1 MRMSSKAPLGAPTS
15 SSASRVTHTADGDVG
30 APSKT
35 FPRARLRF
43 PEFQDAPEWEVK
55 ALGGLSDVRD
65 GTHDSPKY
73 FSEGK
78 PLITSKNLGVDGE
91 LDLKNVSL
99 ICDQDFTLI
108 NKRSKVDVG
117 DLLYGMIGTIGNPV
131 IVHSTGFAIKNV
143 ALVKEQ
149 TELKNTFLVQLL
161 RSDYIAAKL
170 KIITSGNSQKF
181 VSLGQLRKLEIPVPT
196 FPEQQRIATCL
207 TSLDDLITAQS
218 AKLSALKTH
227 KKGLMQQLFPS
238 PEEVEP

>member
-1 MRMSSKAPLGAPTS
+1 M
-15 SSASRVTHTADGDVG
+15 
-30 APSKT
+30 
-35 FPRARLRF
+35 
-43 PEFQDAPEWEVK
+43 K
-55 ALGGLSDVRD
+55 ALGSLSDVRD

-238 PEEVEP
+238 PEEVET